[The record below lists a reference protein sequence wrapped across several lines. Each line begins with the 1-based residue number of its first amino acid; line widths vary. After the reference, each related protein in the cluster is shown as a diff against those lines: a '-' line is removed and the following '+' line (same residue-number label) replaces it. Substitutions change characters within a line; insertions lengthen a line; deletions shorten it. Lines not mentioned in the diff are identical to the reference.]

1 VRKLIFDNVQNHLQQ
16 RDARIG
22 RENVLNIGI
31 SATYIEIEGID
42 RVHFDDKR
50 RRLKENR
57 QKDVNVDQM
66 LGMIDKKHIKTIAT
80 CRTPMVHRKWVYSSR
95 FVPMNKIM
103 SKMHSQTKTYRGL
116 LVLPIEKIE
125 NN

>member
-1 VRKLIFDNVQNHLQQ
+1 MRKLIFDNVQNHLQQ

-50 RRLKENR
+50 RRLK
-57 QKDVNVDQM
+57 
-66 LGMIDKKHIKTIAT
+66 
-80 CRTPMVHRKWVYSSR
+80 
-95 FVPMNKIM
+95 
-103 SKMHSQTKTYRGL
+103 
-116 LVLPIEKIE
+116 
-125 NN
+125 